1 MADPQVL
8 STLRRKRDEIESA
21 IAAYRAKIK
30 DAERD
35 LSAVAATLRLF
46 ELNGE
51 PQQFPAYADVGR
63 LWKRGEIV
71 TVCRDALAKEGPL
84 DTRELALRVIR
95 AKELDE
101 GDGVLKK
108 TIAYRIV
115 QALSIAAKR
124 GTIGHLGRRRGVKLW
139 GTKADSGEA
148 AANRSTYLT
157 DINRPA
163 G

>member
-8 STLRRKRDEIESA
+8 STLRRKRDDIENV

-35 LSAVAATLRLF
+35 LCAVTATLRLF

-51 PQQFPAYADVGR
+51 PRQFPAYADIGR

-71 TVCRDALAKEGPL
+71 MVCREALAKEGPL
-84 DTRELALRVIR
+84 DTRELALRVVN
-95 AKELDE
+95 AKGLNA
-101 GDGVLKK
+101 GDKVLRQ
-108 TIAYRIV
+108 TVAFRIV

-124 GTIGHLGRRRGVKLW
+124 GKLGSGGKRNGVRVWSSGPYKNCIGKQ
-139 GTKADSGEA
+139 ASD
-148 AANRSTYLT
+148 
-157 DINRPA
+157 
-163 G
+163 